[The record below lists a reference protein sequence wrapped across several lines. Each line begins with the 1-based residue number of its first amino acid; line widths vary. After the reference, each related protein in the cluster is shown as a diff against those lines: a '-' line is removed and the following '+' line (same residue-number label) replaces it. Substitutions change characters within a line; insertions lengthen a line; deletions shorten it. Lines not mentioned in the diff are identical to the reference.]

1 MICKRMNLFIKK
13 IQMKKNILF
22 IFLLGCSKLVF
33 GQDANFLW
41 VKQFGGTGTS
51 GANSM
56 ELDASGNIYT
66 IGDFSGTVDFN
77 PGSGIYNLTS
87 IGDNDLFVSKL
98 DSAGNFIWAK
108 QIGGQSYP
116 SQYDLALDAAG
127 NIYITGTF
135 WGMVDF
141 DLGAGIFNLNTI
153 GTHDLFVLKLD
164 SFGNFIWAKQI
175 GGSLGSVM
183 GTSISLDDLG
193 NIYTTGYFAD
203 TIDFDPGAGTFM
215 LNPDNNWFFSMFV
228 LKLNPS
234 GNFAWAKAMYGPYS
248 GVQSESISIDRF
260 GNVLTTGQ
268 FHDTV
273 DFDPG
278 VGTFT
283 LVPFGSF
290 GDWDHFISK
299 LDSSGNFVWA
309 KQFGGESNQ
318 IGFSITTDAFSN
330 VYTTGVFDAT
340 TDFDPGP
347 GTFFMTPTTGRN
359 TFVSKLD
366 TAGNFVWAKQITG
379 YSYGNDLTLDDDFNV
394 YTTGF
399 FQGYTDFD
407 PGSGTSIINEP
418 LTPPD
423 TYISKFDSSGNFIW
437 VRRFEGAAP
446 SSNYGGSIAVDAFNN
461 IYTTGSFQGT
471 SDFDPSINT
480 FNFTSSSESNAY
492 IHKMCQGCTAGISE
506 DEMANNISLFPNP
519 TSGQINLMTNDQKE
533 IISFK
538 IINSTGQ
545 LIEETKPFSH
555 KIHLDI
561 TTAPD
566 GIYFM
571 EVTTAEGIFRTKF
584 LKN

>member
-1 MICKRMNLFIKK
+1 
-13 IQMKKNILF
+13 MKKNILF
-22 IFLLGCSKLVF
+22 IFFLCCSKLVF

-51 GANSM
+51 AARSM
-56 ELDASGNIYT
+56 KLDASGNIYT
-66 IGDFSGTVDFN
+66 IGGFSGTVDFN
-77 PGSGIYNLTS
+77 PGPGIYNLTS
-87 IGDNDLFVSKL
+87 IGDHDIFVSKL

-108 QIGGQSYP
+108 QIGGQLYYAE
-116 SQYDLALDAAG
+116 YDLALDDAG
-127 NIYITGTF
+127 NTHITGTF

-141 DLGAGIFNLNTI
+141 DPGAGIFNLNTI

-175 GGSLGSVM
+175 GGSQASVE

-193 NIYTTGYFAD
+193 NVYTTGYTSD
-203 TIDFDPGAGTFM
+203 TVDFDPGIDTFM
-215 LNPDNNWFFSMFV
+215 LNAGDSWCVDMFV

-234 GNFAWAKAMYGPYS
+234 GNFAWAKVLYGPYS
-248 GVQSESISIDRF
+248 CVQSESISIDRF
-260 GNVLTTGQ
+260 GNVLTTGT
-268 FHDTV
+268 FLDTV

-278 VGTFT
+278 AGSFT
-283 LVPFGSF
+283 LFPFGGI
-290 GDWDHFISK
+290 GDFDLFISK

-318 IGFSITTDAFSN
+318 IGFSIITDDFSN
-330 VYTTGVFDAT
+330 VYTTGVFDAI

-347 GTFFMTPTTGRN
+347 STYYMTPTTGRN
-359 TFVSKLD
+359 IFISKLD
-366 TAGNFVWAKQITG
+366 AAGNFVWAKQISG
-379 YSYGNDLTLDDDFNV
+379 YGYGNAITLDAENNV

-407 PGSGTSIINEP
+407 PGSGNFIINEP

-423 TYISKFDSSGNFIW
+423 TYVLKLDSSGNFTW
-437 VRRFEGAAP
+437 VRRFEGAVP
-446 SSNYGGSIAVDAFNN
+446 SSNYGGSIAVDDFNN

-506 DEMANNISLFPNP
+506 GFLPNNISLFPNP

-545 LIEETKPFSH
+545 IIEKAKLFSN
-555 KIHLDI
+555 KITLDI
-561 TTAPD
+561 STEAD
-566 GIYFM
+566 GIYFL
-571 EVTTAEGIFRTKF
+571 EVTTSDGNYRTKI

>member
-1 MICKRMNLFIKK
+1 MGKLPVVKK
-13 IQMKKNILF
+13 MVMKKKILF
-22 IFLLGCSKLVF
+22 ILFLCSFKLVCA
-33 GQDANFLW
+33 QDANFLW
-41 VKQFGGTGTS
+41 VKQFGGTGTN

-66 IGDFSGTVDFN
+66 LGGFSGTVDFN

-116 SQYDLALDAAG
+116 AGYDLALDADG
-127 NIYITGTF
+127 NILITGAF
-135 WGMVDF
+135 WGLVDF
-141 DLGAGIFNLNTI
+141 DPGAGIFNLNAI

-175 GGSLGSVM
+175 GGPLGAVD

-215 LNPDNNWFFSMFV
+215 LNTDHTWLFSMFV

-234 GNFAWAKAMYGPYS
+234 GNFVWAKAMYGPDS

-278 VGTFT
+278 VGSFT

-290 GDWDHFISK
+290 GDWDSFISK
-299 LDSSGNFVWA
+299 LDSSGNFVWV

-318 IGFSITTDAFSN
+318 IGLSIITDAFSN
-330 VYTTGVFDAT
+330 VYSTGVFDAT

-347 GTFFMTPTTGRN
+347 STFYMTPTTSRN
-359 TFVSKLD
+359 TFISKLD

-379 YSYGNDLTLDDDFNV
+379 YSYGYDLTIDADLNV

-399 FQGYTDFD
+399 FQGSTDFD
-407 PGSGTSIINEP
+407 PGQGTFTINEP

-423 TYISKFDSSGNFIW
+423 TYVSKLDNNGNFVW
-437 VRRFEGAAP
+437 VKIFVGATP
-446 SSNYGGSIAVDAFNN
+446 SSNNGASIAVDAFNN
-461 IYTTGSFQGT
+461 IYTTGWFQGT
-471 SDFDPSINT
+471 SDFDPSTNT

-492 IHKMCQGCTAGISE
+492 IHKMCQGCTAGIS
-506 DEMANNISLFPNP
+506 DGFLPNNISLFPNP
-519 TSGQINLMTNDQKE
+519 TNGPIHLTTNDQNE
-533 IISFK
+533 IINLK
-538 IINSTGQ
+538 IINSNGQ
-545 LIEETKPFSH
+545 VILEKSKLVSKQI
-555 KIHLDI
+555 ILDI
-561 TTAPD
+561 STEAAGIYFLEVTMAD
-566 GIYFM
+566 GIY
-571 EVTTAEGIFRTKF
+571 RSKF
-584 LKN
+584 LKD

>member
-1 MICKRMNLFIKK
+1 MGKLPVVKK
-13 IQMKKNILF
+13 MVMKKNILF
-22 IFLLGCSKLVF
+22 ILFLCSFKLVCA
-33 GQDANFLW
+33 QDANFLW

-66 IGDFSGTVDFN
+66 IGGFSGTVDFN

-87 IGDNDLFVSKL
+87 IGDHDIFVSKL

-108 QIGGQSYP
+108 QIGGQLYYAE
-116 SQYDLALDAAG
+116 YDLALDDAG
-127 NIYITGTF
+127 NTYITGTF

-141 DLGAGIFNLNTI
+141 DPGAGIFNLNTI

-175 GGSLGSVM
+175 GGPLGAVD

-215 LNPDNNWFFSMFV
+215 LNTDHTWLFSMFV

-234 GNFAWAKAMYGPYS
+234 GNFVWAKAMYGPYS

-260 GNVLTTGQ
+260 GNVLTIGQ

-278 VGTFT
+278 VGSFT

-290 GDWDHFISK
+290 GLWDAFISK

-309 KQFGGESNQ
+309 KQFWGESTQ

-340 TDFDPGP
+340 TDFDPGL
-347 GTFFMTPTTGRN
+347 GTFFMTPTTERN
-359 TFVSKLD
+359 TFISKLD
-366 TAGNFVWAKQITG
+366 AAGNFVWAKQISG
-379 YSYGNDLTLDDDFNV
+379 YSHGNAITLDAENNV
-394 YTTGF
+394 YTTGYF
-399 FQGYTDFD
+399 DGYTDFD

-418 LTPPD
+418 LTSPD
-423 TYISKFDSSGNFIW
+423 TFIAKYDGSGNFIW
-437 VRRFEGAAP
+437 VRRFVGAAP
-446 SSNYGGSIAVDAFNN
+446 SSNYGASIGVDAFNN
-461 IYTTGSFQGT
+461 IYTTGWFQGT

-480 FNFTSSSESNAY
+480 FNFTSSSETNAY
-492 IHKMCQGCTAGISE
+492 IHKMCQGCSAGISE
-506 DEMANNISLFPNP
+506 GFLPNNMSLYPNP
-519 TSGQINLMTNDQKE
+519 TNGPIHLTTNDQNE
-533 IISFK
+533 IINLK

-545 LIEETKPFSH
+545 VILERSKLFS
-555 KIHLDI
+555 KQIILDI
-561 TTAPD
+561 STEAD
-566 GIYFM
+566 GIYFL
-571 EVTTAEGIFRTKF
+571 EVTMADGIYRSKF

>member
-1 MICKRMNLFIKK
+1 
-13 IQMKKNILF
+13 MKKNILF
-22 IFLLGCSKLVF
+22 IFFLCCSKLVF

-51 GANSM
+51 GARSM

-66 IGDFSGTVDFN
+66 IGGFSGTVDFN

-87 IGDNDLFVSKL
+87 IGDHDIFVSKL

-108 QIGGQSYP
+108 QIGGQLYP
-116 SQYDLALDAAG
+116 SHYDLALDTAG
-127 NIYITGTF
+127 NTHITGTF
-135 WGMVDF
+135 WGIVDF
-141 DLGAGIFNLNTI
+141 DPGAGIFNLNTI
-153 GTHDLFVLKLD
+153 GTQDLFVLKLD

-175 GGSLGSVM
+175 GGSQASVE

-193 NIYTTGYFAD
+193 NIYTTGYTSD
-203 TIDFDPGAGTFM
+203 TVDFDPGIDTFM
-215 LNPDNNWFFSMFV
+215 LNAGDSWCIDMFV
-228 LKLNPS
+228 LKLNPA
-234 GNFAWAKAMYGPYS
+234 GNFAWAKVLYGPYS
-248 GVQSESISIDRF
+248 CVQSHSISIDRF
-260 GNVLTTGQ
+260 GNVLTTGT
-268 FHDTV
+268 FTDTV

-278 VGTFT
+278 AGSFT
-283 LVPFGSF
+283 LFPFGGI
-290 GDWDHFISK
+290 GDFDAFISK

-347 GTFFMTPTTGRN
+347 STFYMTPTTGRN
-359 TFVSKLD
+359 TFVSKLNA
-366 TAGNFVWAKQITG
+366 AGNFVWAKQISG
-379 YSYGNDLTLDDDFNV
+379 YSHGNAITLDAENNV
-394 YTTGF
+394 YTTGYF
-399 FQGYTDFD
+399 DGYTDFD

-418 LTPPD
+418 LTSPD
-423 TYISKFDSSGNFIW
+423 TFIAKYDSSGNFIW
-437 VRRFEGAAP
+437 VRRFAGATP
-446 SSNYGGSIAVDAFNN
+446 SSNYGASTGVDAFNN
-461 IYTTGSFQGT
+461 IYTTGGFQGT

-506 DEMANNISLFPNP
+506 DNLPNNISLFPNP